1 MRNYTLRPQITVSQ
15 SEYQKLLTLAA
26 AGSGPLSAGAARLFD
41 EMERAHI
48 VADHKL
54 PADIVR
60 MGSRVVYRTDKDE
73 EREVVLVF
81 PADADISERKI
92 SVLTPVGAA
101 LIGLR
106 TGQSITWESRDGRNN
121 ALTVLS
127 VIQQSI
133 EPIEAR

>member
-15 SEYQKLLTLAA
+15 SEYQKLLALAA

-41 EMERAHI
+41 EMERARI
-48 VADHKL
+48 VADQKL

-60 MGSRVVYRTDKDE
+60 MGSRVVYRTDRDE
-73 EREVVLVF
+73 ELAVVLVF
-81 PADADISERKI
+81 PADADISERKL

-127 VIQQSI
+127 VVQDAAQPV
-133 EPIEAR
+133 ETR